1 MAAMVKTRSRLLT
14 REEAETYLFKV
25 IICGDYAVGK
35 TSLVRRFS
43 TGKFTFDYKTTLA
56 VNLVNTEVTIEGFRI
71 DLTVWDTAGQERFQ
85 NLRKEYYKN
94 AKAVIFVYDLTRPE
108 SYHHIEERWKP
119 EVDSTIQGY
128 TPLLI
133 GTKEDLVE
141 QRVVTQRSG
150 ENLGRRIGAAYLE
163 TSALSGKNVEK
174 AFHDLARLLLTKA
187 LTKPNQ
193 E

>member
-1 MAAMVKTRSRLLT
+1 MVKTRSRLLT

-56 VNLVNTEVTIEGFRI
+56 VNLINTEVTIEGFRI